1 MAKPKPVK
9 CNDNTMDFNGTRCV
23 NNLGIKRELPNDSSG
38 TPSDDP
44 DGEDRYGRKPVPY
57 NTIYSSQG
65 SADLLERE
73 GYGAGGFSE
82 IDTTLS
88 WEEATKQLNFIRSAA
103 KSPNATKAEKNIY
116 ATFTKNLKKYSDS
129 NYKSRA
135 GEEKSFEG
143 LLKDAQSGNGNAMAL
158 LNNAFGEGGLSGDD
172 GGGGA
177 GSAYSGPVQT
187 STISTMDDRDVEITL
202 NEFATEMLGRNL
214 TKKELDKYSNKFKK
228 QDLQAQTN
236 LRVSN
241 GPGEVTSMTQ
251 EKPSRE
257 NMAKDI
263 VRSNDDYVTNTI
275 NTDVYEIMARRLG
288 L

>member
-1 MAKPKPVK
+1 MAKPVK
-9 CNDNTMDFNGTRCV
+9 CNDGTMDYNGTKCV
-23 NNLGIKRELPNDSSG
+23 NNGGIKLGLPSDSSG

-44 DGEDRYGRKPVPY
+44 DGDGRNSYGQIAEVQLGKTYPSVSQMGTPGSTPRPITLSRKEVVEYWNKQNAKKNSPIASERAEW
-57 NTIYSSQG
+57 NKFNNALKKRGNIAFKSDTG
-65 SADLLERE
+65 SLAAWEELVTTAGVSDKDVLDLLYNPT
-73 GYGAGGFSE
+73 YGGNG
-82 IDTTLS
+82 DGDGDG
-88 WEEATKQLNFIRSAA
+88 
-103 KSPNATKAEKNIY
+103 
-116 ATFTKNLKKYSDS
+116 KKYT
-129 NYKSRA
+129 
-135 GEEKSFEG
+135 
-143 LLKDAQSGNGNAMAL
+143 
-158 LNNAFGEGGLSGDD
+158 
-172 GGGGA
+172 
-177 GSAYSGPVQT
+177 GPVQT
-187 STISTMDDRDVEITL
+187 NTISTMDDRDVEITL

-236 LRVSN
+236 LRVPN

>member
-116 ATFTKNLKKYSDS
+116 ATFTKNL
-129 NYKSRA
+129 
-135 GEEKSFEG
+135 
-143 LLKDAQSGNGNAMAL
+143 
-158 LNNAFGEGGLSGDD
+158 
-172 GGGGA
+172 
-177 GSAYSGPVQT
+177 
-187 STISTMDDRDVEITL
+187 
-202 NEFATEMLGRNL
+202 
-214 TKKELDKYSNKFKK
+214 
-228 QDLQAQTN
+228 
-236 LRVSN
+236 
-241 GPGEVTSMTQ
+241 
-251 EKPSRE
+251 
-257 NMAKDI
+257 
-263 VRSNDDYVTNTI
+263 
-275 NTDVYEIMARRLG
+275 
-288 L
+288 